1 MSPATKRIT
10 LIHATPV
17 AVEPVV
23 QAFRELWPEA
33 MAFNLLEDSLAP
45 DLERAGRLDG
55 AMVDRFR
62 RLAAYAR
69 DTGADAV
76 LFTCSAFGEA
86 IEAAAHELAPLPV
99 LKPNQAMFEE
109 ALAGASRIGMVATFA
124 PSVPSMEREFA
135 DMAAALGSDA
145 MIRTV
150 CVPEAMAALRSGD
163 GAAHDRMV
171 AEAAAGL
178 GDVEAIL
185 LAQFS
190 TARARDA
197 VAARTGRPVLTSTG
211 SAVRK
216 VRGLLEGGRRAEASP
231 NR

>member
-1 MSPATKRIT
+1 MGTTTRRIT

-17 AVEPVV
+17 AIEPVA

-33 MAFNLLEDSLAP
+33 SAFNLLEDSLAP

-69 DTGADAV
+69 DTGADAI

-86 IEAAAHELAPLPV
+86 IEAAARALAPLPV
-99 LKPNQAMFEE
+99 LKPNEAMFEA
-109 ALAGASRIGMVATFA
+109 ALAGAARVGMVASFA
-124 PSVPSMEREFA
+124 PSVGSMEREFA
-135 DMAAALGSDA
+135 AMAASRGSDA
-145 MIRTV
+145 RLRTA

-163 GAAHDRMV
+163 GAAHDRLV
-171 AEAAAGL
+171 ADAAASL
-178 GDVEAIL
+178 AEVEVIL

-190 TARARDA
+190 TARAQDA
-197 VAARTGRPVLTSTG
+197 VAARTGKPVLTSTA

-216 VRGLLEGGRRAEASP
+216 LRGLLAAG
-231 NR
+231 